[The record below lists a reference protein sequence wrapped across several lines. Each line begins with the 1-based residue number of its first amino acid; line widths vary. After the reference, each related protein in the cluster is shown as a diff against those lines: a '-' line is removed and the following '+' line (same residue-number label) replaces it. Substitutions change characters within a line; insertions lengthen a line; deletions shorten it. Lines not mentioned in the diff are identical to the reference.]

1 MRFMS
6 PDFTARS
13 GLIFALMLS
22 LFAPAHAAGTETI
35 RIMTVVIC
43 QQEDFL
49 RSLLAPWA
57 KDNQLDMVYT
67 QGHHTEVAEAVE
79 KGEVDFVITHAK
91 VKKMQKLEALGVLG
105 TGRQVFANPM
115 VFLGPIDD
123 PAAIDGLKD
132 SLAAQKQIQQA
143 GICTVIN
150 SHERLGN
157 IQRKLLAQVADTAV
171 CVIDSDGQDAVDLA
185 YELKAYTLW
194 ALHPYARK
202 SRHRLRPVLIAHDSL
217 LENMEAWVV
226 EASPLKHEAQK
237 LLDYL
242 GTEKVQAQITGFRLQ
257 RYPDI
262 QAWWLPR

>member
-6 PDFTARS
+6 PAFTARS

-49 RSLLAPWA
+49 QTLLSPWA
-57 KDNQLDMVYT
+57 REHELELVYSS
-67 QGHHTEVAEAVE
+67 GHHSEVAAAVE
-79 KGEVDFVITHAK
+79 KGDVDFVITHAR
-91 VKKMQKLEALGVLG
+91 VKKMQKLEARGVLG
-105 TGRQVFANPM
+105 TGQQVFANPM
-115 VFLGPIDD
+115 VFLGPMDD
-123 PAAIDGLKD
+123 PAAIDGLSD
-132 SLAAQKQIQQA
+132 PLAAQKQIQQA

-157 IQRKLLAQVADTAV
+157 IQRTLLAKSANTKA

-185 YELKAYTLW
+185 YEHKAYTLW
-194 ALHPYARK
+194 ALHPYTRK